1 MTTLEIMMP
10 YYGDVGLMQDAVR
23 SVLAQDDPDWRLTVV
38 DDGQEAGVPEW
49 FAELGDD
56 RVRYFRN
63 ERNLGVTGNFTRCL
77 ELAEHPLLMLMG
89 SDDLMLPNYV
99 RTVHA
104 VHERFPDAGMIQPG
118 VEVIDGDGNLVKT
131 LADEAKRRLYAPK
144 ETGLRLMSGEELAVS
159 LLRGNW
165 LYFPSL
171 CWKTKAITEV
181 GFRDDL
187 KVIQDLAL
195 VIDLLERGEQLAVDD
210 TVCFRYRRHMASESS
225 WTAVEGSRFVEA
237 RNFFVAVAE
246 RMERL
251 GWHRAAKASRA
262 HLSSRLHALTL
273 LPTAL
278 RQMNKPGIRTLTRH
292 AFGPS
297 RHIPPPVS
305 PRP

>member
-1 MTTLEIMMP
+1 MSTLDIMMP

-38 DDGQEAGVPEW
+38 DDGQAAGVPEW
-49 FAELGDD
+49 FSGLGDE
-56 RVRYFRN
+56 RIRYFRN
-63 ERNLGVTGNFTRCL
+63 ESNLGVTGNFTRCL
-77 ELAEHPLLMLMG
+77 ELAEHELLMLMG
-89 SDDLMLPNYV
+89 SDDLLLPNYV
-99 RTVHA
+99 RTIHTMHA
-104 VHERFPDAGMIQPG
+104 RYPDSGMFQPG

-131 LADEAKRRLYAPK
+131 LADETKRRLYAPK
-144 ETGLRLMSGEELAVS
+144 ATGLRVMSGEELAVS

-181 GFRDDL
+181 GFRSDL

-195 VIDLLERGEQLAVDD
+195 IVDLLQRGAQLAVDD
-210 TVCFRYRRHMASESS
+210 TVCFRYRRHVASESA

-237 RNFFVAVAE
+237 RNFFVDVAE
-246 RMERL
+246 RMEAH
-251 GWHRAAKASRA
+251 GWPRAAKAAKA
-262 HLSSRLHALTL
+262 HLSSRLHALSL

-278 RQMNKPGIRTLTRH
+278 RQKNKSGVHALTRH

-297 RHIPPPVS
+297 RRIPD
-305 PRP
+305 